1 MDKNDFKIKIV
12 DFYKDVEKPIINNLY
27 EDKDTK
33 ELLVLST
40 KNDINLFKKGKN
52 TGVVKDKRK
61 LLKEIDVIKK
71 KKVREFS
78 SNIRGNDDFNDIK
91 NSNNKFILDLESMED
106 LKKNIDNEKIYL
118 RLQNLALLSN
128 STNIENKQNK
138 ESKESKENKE
148 NKKNLLIPKIKD
160 LEIKDIKKI
169 KGGNSNIEIQVDTE
183 SSEYIEVFSN

>member
-148 NKKNLLIPKIKD
+148 KSFNSKNKR
-160 LEIKDIKKI
+160 
-169 KGGNSNIEIQVDTE
+169 
-183 SSEYIEVFSN
+183 YRY

>member
-33 ELLVLST
+33 ELMILST

-52 TGVVKDKRK
+52 MGVIKDKRK

-78 SNIRGNDDFNDIK
+78 SNIKSNDDFNEIK

-128 STNIENKQNK
+128 SEN
-138 ESKESKENKE
+138 KENKE
-148 NKKNLLIPKIKD
+148 NKKNFLIPKIKD
-160 LEIKDIKKI
+160 LEIKDIKNI
-169 KGGNSNIEIQVDTE
+169 KGGNSNVKIQIDSE

>member
-106 LKKNIDNEKIYL
+106 FKKNIDNEKIYL

-128 STNIENKQNK
+128 ST
-138 ESKESKENKE
+138 SKESKENKE
-148 NKKNLLIPKIKD
+148 YKKNLLIPKIKD

-169 KGGNSNIEIQVDTE
+169 KGGNSNIEIQIDTE